1 MLKAM
6 LFFLWSSFFVV
17 SMALAQ
23 NVPGVLDHQGFLTDA
38 QGAPIT
44 STLQIT
50 FRIYDA
56 PTGAGVLWQED
67 LQVSISAG
75 LYHVLLGETNAF
87 DSSLFDGSERYL
99 AIEVNQDGE
108 MVPRQRITSMPYAF
122 TADTTTTA
130 P

>member
-1 MLKAM
+1 MLKTM
-6 LFFLWSSFFVV
+6 LFFLLNSFLLV

-23 NVPGVLDHQGFLTDA
+23 NVPGVLDHQGFLTDT

-50 FRIYDA
+50 FRIYNA

-67 LQVSISAG
+67 PQVSISAG

-87 DSSLFDGSERYL
+87 DSSLLMG
-99 AIEVNQDGE
+99 
-108 MVPRQRITSMPYAF
+108 PRDI
-122 TADTTTTA
+122 
-130 P
+130 